1 MNYIINPAWIYW
13 IKVVDTIKRLCFISA
28 IGAVIV
34 VIIAVVCAFDSTF
47 SEKERIA
54 ARKISK
60 VLLPIIFALIIVSIF
75 VPSKETLIEMKL
87 ADVITT
93 ENLNIGIES
102 VKGILNDIIS
112 AIKSV

>member
-34 VIIAVVCAFDSTF
+34 VIIAVVYAFDSTF
-47 SEKERIA
+47 SEERIA

-87 ADVITT
+87 AEVVTT
-93 ENLNIGIES
+93 ENLNVGIES

-112 AIKSV
+112 AIKSA